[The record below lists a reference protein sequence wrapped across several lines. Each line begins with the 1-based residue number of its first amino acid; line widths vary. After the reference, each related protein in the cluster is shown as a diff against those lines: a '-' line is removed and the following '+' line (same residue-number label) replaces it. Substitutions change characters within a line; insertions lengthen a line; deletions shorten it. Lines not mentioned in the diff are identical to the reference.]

1 LNAPVRAA
9 ARERGDADSFH
20 LWDGEAYPLAARK
33 PAAQVVDDLS
43 RQAHDALQA
52 AAQRLN
58 RLL

>member
-1 LNAPVRAA
+1 MP
-9 ARERGDADSFH
+9 FH
-20 LWDGEAYPLAARK
+20 LWAGEAYPLAARK

-43 RQAHDALQA
+43 RQAHDAQQA